1 MLMIGSVINTTQYF
15 PLVDMQIL
23 FLKAGILNFTMFGR
37 ILLVLFKVS
46 FVFDCPSN
54 NLLTTT
60 IYFQTGSFF
69 HVTMFI
75 LRKMFFIKTRVY
87 TCSH

>member
-15 PLVDMQIL
+15 PLVDTQIL
-23 FLKAGILNFTMFGR
+23 LLKAGILNFTMFGR
-37 ILLVLFKVS
+37 ILLVLFKVF

-54 NLLTTT
+54 NLLATT
-60 IYFQTGSFF
+60 IYFQNGSFF
-69 HVTMFI
+69 PYYNVHIAQNV
-75 LRKMFFIKTRVY
+75 LYKNKS

>member
-1 MLMIGSVINTTQYF
+1 MIGSVINTTQYF
-15 PLVDMQIL
+15 PLVDTQIL
-23 FLKAGILNFTMFGR
+23 LLKAGILNFTMFGR
-37 ILLVLFKVS
+37 ILLVLFKVF

-60 IYFQTGSFF
+60 IYFQNGSFF
-69 HVTMFI
+69 PITMFI
-75 LRKMFFIKTRVY
+75 LRKMFFVKTRVY